1 MKILPI
7 FLAKIV
13 IYLNFR
19 KTDSLAMVEWNSDN
33 LQKIG
38 ILCTWIPY
46 VVPFHVMPLSNR
58 SIMQLAK
65 GMLEK
70 SKQDGSEFYLDLS
83 GYRNISSLNK
93 KYFKKTADLNFI
105 TQFMHSL

>member
-1 MKILPI
+1 MENSELPMKILPI

-19 KTDSLAMVEWNSDN
+19 KTNYLAIIEWNSDN

-46 VVPFHVMPLSNR
+46 VD
-58 SIMQLAK
+58 SIPCYAPIKQNDHAACK
-65 GMLEK
+65 GK
-70 SKQDGSEFYLDLS
+70 VRKVKAGWF
-83 GYRNISSLNK
+83 
-93 KYFKKTADLNFI
+93 
-105 TQFMHSL
+105 